1 MHNIDLKELPSK
13 PGVYTFINNK
23 GKIIYVGKAKSL
35 RKRIQS
41 YFVNNNHTEQKK
53 IAMLREA
60 DDLKFIVTKNE
71 VEALLLE
78 ANLIKNEKPKY
89 NVMLKDS
96 KGYPYIKLTNEAFP
110 KLEYTRN
117 TKDNSSTYFG
127 PFIDA
132 HGVKEL
138 LIDLQKIF
146 PLRSCNENRFKQKK
160 ICLKYQIKECC
171 APCESKITK
180 EEYSTIV
187 KQVKEF
193 FKGNIQEVKN
203 EFLNKMK
210 LYAADLQFEKA
221 AQTRDKLNTLDSIFT
236 RQAVIYKG
244 KNNSIDGF
252 IFHNFKGA
260 TGLTQIFIRAGKMI
274 GVKTFFFNTLID
286 NDFMIT
292 TILQFYNNSRQFPDV
307 IIYYSDNDDLN
318 IALLSEALNKLS
330 GKNIN
335 IEKKNTKNKDIID
348 FALNNAEAQT
358 SLYINKISKD
368 RKTLE
373 QLMQLIHMAIEPKI
387 IECIDISHI
396 SGSFTVGISI
406 AYTNGNYNR
415 NLYRKYKIKSATNDD
430 FKAIYEVMH
439 RKAEKIKKKLEEPA
453 DLYIIDGG
461 RGQLNA
467 AARAFNDVNIQS
479 SKFISIAKGRSK
491 HYKFAI
497 DEGYSKEEIFIYG
510 RKNKLTLRKND
521 PVLLF
526 VQQLRD
532 EAHRFAISYSRHLLL
547 KNVETSPLK
556 NIKGV
561 GPKRLKRIFE
571 NFSDIHINKN
581 INEND
586 LIVKCHIPESVAKKI
601 IAYLYNNDKIN

>member
-1 MHNIDLKELPSK
+1 MHNIDLKELPLE

-53 IAMLREA
+53 IAMLKEA
-60 DDLKFIVTKNE
+60 HDLKFIVTKNE
-71 VEALLLE
+71 VEAFLLE
-78 ANLIKNEKPKY
+78 ANLIKNEKPRY

-117 TKDNSSTYFG
+117 TTDNSSTYFG

-146 PLRSCNENRFKQKK
+146 PLRSCNNNRFKQKK

-171 APCESKITK
+171 APCENRITK

-187 KQVKEF
+187 KQAKEF
-193 FKGNIQEVKN
+193 LNGNIQEVKN

-210 LYAADLQFEKA
+210 LYAANLQFEKA
-221 AQTRDKLNTLDSIFT
+221 AQTRDKLNTLNSIFT
-236 RQAVIYKG
+236 KQSVIHKG
-244 KNNSIDGF
+244 RNFSIDGF

-260 TGLTQIFIRAGKMI
+260 AGLTQIFIRAGKMI
-274 GVKTFFFNTLID
+274 GVKTFFFDTLID

-292 TILQFYNNSRQFPDV
+292 TIIQFYNSSRQFPETV
-307 IIYYSDNDDLN
+307 IYYSDHDGLN
-318 IALLSEALNKLS
+318 IALLKEALNRLS

-335 IEKKNTKNKDIID
+335 IEKKNNKNKDIID

-358 SLYINKISKD
+358 TLYLNKISKD
-368 RKTLE
+368 RNTLA
-373 QLMQLIHMAIEPKI
+373 QLMQLIRMPKEPEK

-396 SGSFTVGISI
+396 SGSFTVGVSI
-406 AYTNGNYNR
+406 AYTNGSYNR
-415 NLYRKYKIKSATNDD
+415 NLYRKYKITSAENDD

-439 RKAEKIKKKLEEPA
+439 RKAEKIKKKLEEAA

-467 AARAFNDVNIQS
+467 AARAFNEANIES
-479 SKFISIAKGRSK
+479 SKFISISKGRSK
-491 HYKFAI
+491 DYKFAI
-497 DEGYSKEEIFIYG
+497 DEPFSKEEIFIYG
-510 RKNKLTLRKND
+510 RKNKLNLKKND
-521 PVLLF
+521 TLLLF
-526 VQQLRD
+526 IQRLRD
-532 EAHRFAISYSRHLLL
+532 EAHRFAINYSRHLLL
-547 KNVETSPLK
+547 KNLDASPLK
-556 NIKGV
+556 KIRGV
-561 GPKRLKRIFE
+561 GPKRLKIIFE
-571 NFSDIHINKN
+571 NVPDIYINKN
-581 INEND
+581 INERN
-586 LIVKCHIPESVAKKI
+586 LVEKCHIPESIAKNI
-601 IAYLYNNDKIN
+601 IEYLYSNDKIN